1 MRYSILFI
9 AVLILVS
16 GFIAYFGDLLGRWLG
31 KKRLTIGTLRP
42 RHTAYAVTAITGMLI
57 SGMVV
62 VVLVSV
68 NSQFRKVFTQGEQI
82 LSQNE
87 SLTKANR
94 GLDRR
99 NRALRIRSESLQ
111 AEVAARRKDVLQAQA
126 AARKAIQE
134 RDRQFREV
142 SRLRKEVAD
151 RMREIAD
158 RRRQLVALEGRV
170 DQLNADVALAR
181 GELHAKIDELAKV
194 QGRLQTA
201 DTRLTTASVRLTQA
215 NAKLSDVEQK
225 LADTNQK
232 LADAEEELGTK
243 RGEIEHARDIIGSQ
257 RDAIKIIGNEKLRF
271 EREALKFKTE
281 SDVLRSGRLVLR
293 QGDEI
298 VRGTVS
304 PKQSLF
310 GIRADLNSLLDSASE
325 KAKQLGAAVGANNR
339 TVALVFRQ
347 PISDEYAVFSENET
361 ANIERAAESIARS
374 PIDALVQ
381 VICARNSLKDE
392 QVQVEIMLYFN
403 KLVYRKGDKIAST
416 QMDGRISEGRILL
429 SVIKFLQ
436 EGVSRAG
443 LERGI
448 IPIPNPDLRATTGAN
463 PRTQV
468 EGLMTVVDQIRSKNA
483 RVTVDVYASADIYAT
498 GPMNMDNMRFSVA
511 KTK

>member
-1 MRYSILFI
+1 MRYSILFV

-31 KKRLTIGTLRP
+31 KKRLTIGRLRP

-62 VVLVSV
+62 LTLVSV

-87 SLTKANR
+87 SLAKANR
-94 GLDRR
+94 WLEQR
-99 NRALRIRSESLQ
+99 NRAMQVRGEALR
-111 AEVAARRKDVLQAQA
+111 AELEARRKDVLEARA

-134 RDRQFREV
+134 RDKQLREV
-142 SRLRKEVAD
+142 GRLRKEVTE
-151 RMREIAD
+151 RVREIAA
-158 RRRQLVALEGRV
+158 RRRQLVALERQV
-170 DQLNADVALAR
+170 DRLNADVVLTR
-181 GELHAKIDELAKV
+181 GELRAKIDELARV
-194 QGRLQTA
+194 QERLRIA
-201 DTRLTTASVRLTQA
+201 DSRLSQA
-215 NAKLSDVEQK
+215 NAR
-225 LADTNQK
+225 
-232 LADAEEELGTK
+232 LADAEQKLGDTNAKLAEAAKELEST
-243 RGEIEHARDIIGSQ
+243 
-257 RDAIKIIGNEKLRF
+257 RDAISLQRDIMVRQHEAIKTIGKEKLKF

-298 VRGTVS
+298 VRGTIS

-310 GIRADLNSLLDSASE
+310 GIRADLNSILDSASE
-325 KAKQLGAAVGANNR
+325 RAKQLGAAVGANNR
-339 TVALVFRQ
+339 AVALVFRQ
-347 PISDEYAVFSENET
+347 PISDEYAVYSENET

-374 PIDALVQ
+374 PIEALVQ

-392 QVQVEIMLYFN
+392 QVQVELMLYFN

-416 QMDGRISEGRILL
+416 QMDGLASEGRILL

-448 IPIPNPDLRATTGAN
+448 IPIPNADSRATTGTN
-463 PRTQV
+463 PQTQV

-483 RVTVDVYASADIYAT
+483 RVTVDVYASADIYAA

-511 KTK
+511 KIK